1 MNEVLEHEINQGAC
15 GEMSETLK
23 ARWWKLVIAA
33 EMETSVE
40 IKDMEVYTYL
50 LFKYV
55 GISTLPTCEK
65 VRGREPLT
73 QLVWI

>member
-1 MNEVLEHEINQGAC
+1 
-15 GEMSETLK
+15 
-23 ARWWKLVIAA
+23 
-33 EMETSVE
+33 METSVE

-55 GISTLPTCEK
+55 RISTLSTYEK
-65 VRGREPLT
+65 VRGRQTLT